1 MKRLMT
7 HILCKEFALNL
18 EKSDELLK
26 GFQRSKL
33 IRITIWR
40 DYTNYTD
47 FEENKLEVNL
57 SKIS

>member
-1 MKRLMT
+1 MT

-18 EKSDELLK
+18 EESDELLK

>member
-1 MKRLMT
+1 MT

-47 FEENKLEVNL
+47 FDENKLEVNL